1 MELISRILDG
11 SIPESLRAS
20 LPPSGMFGP
29 RVTQDDKIARLE
41 EVPLLEECSR
51 KQLKAVAKITEVVE
65 VPADTVLARQGEPGN
80 EFYLIMDGSARVEL
94 SPRRRTRLKP
104 GDYFGEMS
112 LLDGEPRSAT
122 VIAESP
128 TVLYELTARNLYT
141 YYKADIHAYVMVMQN
156 INRELCRRLRRADNR
171 LAELADAARD

>member
-11 SIPESLRAS
+11 SIPESLRSS
-20 LPPSGMFGP
+20 LPPSGIFGP

-41 EVPLLEECSR
+41 EVPLLEDCSR

-65 VPADTVLARQGEPGN
+65 VPAATVLARQGNPGN
-80 EFYLIMDGSARVEL
+80 EFYLIMDGSASVEL
-94 SPRRRTRLKP
+94 SPRRRVRLKP

-122 VIAESP
+122 VVADTPMRLLVIKRRDFATLLREAP
-128 TVLYELTARNLYT
+128 ELTQSILATLS
-141 YYKADIHAYVMVMQN
+141 
-156 INRELCRRLRRADNR
+156 RRLRQ
-171 LAELADAARD
+171 AEQALR

>member
-20 LPPSGMFGP
+20 LPPSGLFGP
-29 RVTQDDKIARLE
+29 RVTQDEKIARLE
-41 EVPLLEECSR
+41 EVALLEECSR

-65 VPADTVLARQGEPGN
+65 VPAETVLARHGDTGN

-94 SPRRRTRLKP
+94 PARRRTRLKP

-122 VIAESP
+122 VIADTPMRLLVIQRRDFSTLLREAP
-128 TVLYELTARNLYT
+128 ELTQSILVT
-141 YYKADIHAYVMVMQN
+141 
-156 INRELCRRLRRADNR
+156 LSRRLRRAEQALGRGERTDR
-171 LAELADAARD
+171 K